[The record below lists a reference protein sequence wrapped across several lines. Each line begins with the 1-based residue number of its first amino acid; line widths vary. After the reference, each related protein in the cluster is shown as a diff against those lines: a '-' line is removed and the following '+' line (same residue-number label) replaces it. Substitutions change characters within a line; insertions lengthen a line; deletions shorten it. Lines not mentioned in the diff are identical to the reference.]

1 MMSRQAA
8 DYDRFSEGPPLDG
21 VDLYEDDEEEQMRR
35 MDEADDWADRHMD
48 ERREDE

>member
-1 MMSRQAA
+1 MSRQPT
-8 DYDRFSEGPPLDG
+8 DYDRFVAGPPMDG
-21 VDLYEDDEEEQMRR
+21 VDLYDDEEEQMRR